1 MLKSKLVFSS
11 FAILIFICYFAASL
25 KEAAKTPAPAEFIQK
40 KKDRKLFKDQRK
52 SWAENMHKSS
62 PELDWKAIDKINKY
76 NKIKK
81 IEQERKT
88 LLNNGLLEQN
98 KFSRNVLINRNI
110 EGTWNEKGSNNL
122 SGRILTS
129 DIDFDNNLIYC
140 ASDGGNIWKGTLQG
154 ENWQSLND
162 YMQIKSIN
170 MLKNINHN
178 NSKRLLISSANRFLY
193 TDNNG
198 ITFSES
204 EGLDFLDSWGWI
216 NRSVVQSD
224 SNNTI
229 YLLSV
234 ESGSNGGAN
243 SSVYKSI
250 DHGES
255 FEKITTLDNNNG
267 FGVLQN
273 YNEFDIWTLDYFYS
287 DIYLLHNNEF
297 YTISEEGN
305 LNFISNIPTS
315 ESGENVLT
323 GGKNT
328 NNPFLY
334 ARINNE
340 IYYSMN
346 GGVSWSYKS
355 SPPQWIFTKNSF
367 NSSLINPSIVFWGG
381 MEAFKSSDSGNEWE
395 LVNNWWDYYNNPTL
409 QLHADIPEIKC
420 FLNNDFEEV
429 YLISTDGGI
438 YVSYDQLESVNNISF
453 SGLGVSQYYS
463 TLTKTSAPYSI
474 YAGSQDQGFQ
484 RSPDDNGGI
493 LNFEQSISGD
503 YGHLVSGDGGNTL
516 WCNYPGFSMFYLN
529 PNEDTNGL
537 TLDFPG
543 SGHLWLAPLMID
555 PLSPMSA
562 YLGGGGINGGNHLI
576 KLTYSN
582 NSINNSITYNED
594 PYNFNSTISAL
605 GFSNFDYS
613 SRYVLTDNGY
623 FYYSND
629 NGASWNQSN
638 TFTGL
643 EPQYFYGSTIHSL
656 NNTNEVVLIGGSG
669 YSNSPIYISYNN
681 GETFSSFSD
690 GIPNTLVYDLCGTD
704 DDSIFF
710 AATELGPYIYSELE
724 GEWTY
729 MGGIYAPDQVYWSC
743 EYISELNTIRFGT
756 YGRGIWDFVLNID
769 YSIDYGDINQDNNI
783 NIQDIIIIVGF
794 IIGQDN
800 PNNNEFLISDI
811 NQDGLINVLDIVLI
825 VDIIFD

>member
-11 FAILIFICYFAASL
+11 FAILIFICYFAASP
-25 KEAAKTPAPAEFIQK
+25 KEAAKTPAPVEFIQK

-52 SWAENMHKSS
+52 SWVENMHKSS

-287 DIYLLHNNEF
+287 DIYLLHNN
-297 YTISEEGN
+297 
-305 LNFISNIPTS
+305 
-315 ESGENVLT
+315 
-323 GGKNT
+323 
-328 NNPFLY
+328 
-334 ARINNE
+334 
-340 IYYSMN
+340 
-346 GGVSWSYKS
+346 
-355 SPPQWIFTKNSF
+355 
-367 NSSLINPSIVFWGG
+367 
-381 MEAFKSSDSGNEWE
+381 
-395 LVNNWWDYYNNPTL
+395 
-409 QLHADIPEIKC
+409 
-420 FLNNDFEEV
+420 
-429 YLISTDGGI
+429 
-438 YVSYDQLESVNNISF
+438 
-453 SGLGVSQYYS
+453 
-463 TLTKTSAPYSI
+463 
-474 YAGSQDQGFQ
+474 
-484 RSPDDNGGI
+484 
-493 LNFEQSISGD
+493 
-503 YGHLVSGDGGNTL
+503 
-516 WCNYPGFSMFYLN
+516 
-529 PNEDTNGL
+529 
-537 TLDFPG
+537 
-543 SGHLWLAPLMID
+543 
-555 PLSPMSA
+555 
-562 YLGGGGINGGNHLI
+562 
-576 KLTYSN
+576 
-582 NSINNSITYNED
+582 
-594 PYNFNSTISAL
+594 
-605 GFSNFDYS
+605 
-613 SRYVLTDNGY
+613 
-623 FYYSND
+623 
-629 NGASWNQSN
+629 
-638 TFTGL
+638 
-643 EPQYFYGSTIHSL
+643 
-656 NNTNEVVLIGGSG
+656 
-669 YSNSPIYISYNN
+669 
-681 GETFSSFSD
+681 
-690 GIPNTLVYDLCGTD
+690 
-704 DDSIFF
+704 
-710 AATELGPYIYSELE
+710 
-724 GEWTY
+724 
-729 MGGIYAPDQVYWSC
+729 
-743 EYISELNTIRFGT
+743 
-756 YGRGIWDFVLNID
+756 
-769 YSIDYGDINQDNNI
+769 
-783 NIQDIIIIVGF
+783 
-794 IIGQDN
+794 
-800 PNNNEFLISDI
+800 
-811 NQDGLINVLDIVLI
+811 
-825 VDIIFD
+825 